1 MRDVAASLAVVFLA
15 VASGGCATRFGCRET
30 AAPPVPE
37 ASAPVPGAPP
47 AHVTRA
53 ARLLEEAKAR
63 EPHLAMMSEDA
74 ARAAMASMKEGYPTV
89 PNLIRI
95 AALAPKSMDA
105 EMDAWDVLKKEST
118 LDRRLVNEVFYVVS
132 SANECGH

>member
-1 MRDVAASLAVVFLA
+1 MRVLAAFVVFAVGAAFASLA
-15 VASGGCATRFGCRET
+15 GGCAVRFGGGGT
-30 AAPPVPE
+30 YVPVAAAPP
-37 ASAPVPGAPP
+37 PP
-47 AHVTRA
+47 APDAHLHRA
-53 ARLLEEAKAR
+53 ARLLDEAMSREAFLPMLSEE
-63 EPHLAMMSEDA
+63 ES
-74 ARAAMASMKEGYPTV
+74 RAAMTSMQKGYPTV

-105 EMDAWDVLKKEST
+105 EMAAWDVLKKEST